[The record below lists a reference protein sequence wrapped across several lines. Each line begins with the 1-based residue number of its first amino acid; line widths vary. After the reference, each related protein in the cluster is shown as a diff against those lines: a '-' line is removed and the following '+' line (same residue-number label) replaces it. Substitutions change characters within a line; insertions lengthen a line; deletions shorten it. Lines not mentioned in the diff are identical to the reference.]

1 MLALPQG
8 ETTGWFFP
16 LTSCILP
23 LIPFCCTISSES
35 SEALWIVREIG
46 GWRGEGIWS
55 WNLGLSYADS
65 DPVRAAE
72 LVQVFVDYGHEIGH
86 PDAEADAARVEEIRA
101 VRTADGQD

>member
-1 MLALPQG
+1 M
-8 ETTGWFFP
+8 
-16 LTSCILP
+16 
-23 LIPFCCTISSES
+23 
-35 SEALWIVREIG
+35 REIG

-72 LVQVFVDYGHEIGH
+72 LMQVFVDYGHEIGH

-101 VRTADGQD
+101 VRTADGQG